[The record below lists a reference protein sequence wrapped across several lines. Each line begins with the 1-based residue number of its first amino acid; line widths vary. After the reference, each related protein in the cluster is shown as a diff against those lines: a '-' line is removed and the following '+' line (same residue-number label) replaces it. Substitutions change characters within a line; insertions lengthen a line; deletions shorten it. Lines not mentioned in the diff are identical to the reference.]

1 MTQKN
6 KDRQHNDYDHIF
18 KEVFYIG
25 ILDGNN
31 VVRDTHKYEKISEL
45 REHLNALL
53 GDNQE
58 CLEKTNNVIKSKE
71 IKDTSKIFLI
81 ECQNLRLLMAMRLDV
96 MTKPFENIKRIDVNK
111 LERIVI

>member
-6 KDRQHNDYDHIF
+6 KDRQHNDYDHKF

-25 ILDGNN
+25 ILDRNN
-31 VVRDTHKYEKISEL
+31 VVKDTHKYEKIREL
-45 REHLNALL
+45 REHLSALL
-53 GDNQE
+53 VDNQE

-81 ECQNLRLLMAMRLDV
+81 QCQNLRLLMAMRLDV
-96 MTKPFENIKRIDVNK
+96 MTKPFDNMKKIDMNK
-111 LERIVI
+111 LERVL